1 MPCYIGQN
9 SIFLIFHLLFE
20 NFFYIYNVLQ
30 LLAGFP
36 IIPTLPNFPSPKLP
50 RIMYSLNI
58 TTHAHIYIYVH
69 THSFTY
75 TQTHT
80 YIHIYTHHKPS
91 ESKKLVLL
99 KSALGS
105 ELTSSCLLI
114 KHIIP
119 RDISQNS
126 WNSIKY
132 KTAVG

>member
-1 MPCYIGQN
+1 MPCYIGQT

-20 NFFYIYNVLQ
+20 NFFYIYSVLQ

-36 IIPTLPNFPSPKLP
+36 IISTLPNFPSPKLP
-50 RIMYSLNI
+50 RIMYSLNV
-58 TTHAHIYIYVH
+58 THTCTHIHIRTH
-69 THSFTY
+69 TFIHIHTN
-75 TQTHT
+75 T
-80 YIHIYTHHKPS
+80 YIHIYTHHIPS

>member
-1 MPCYIGQN
+1 MLYWAN
-9 SIFLIFHLLFE
+9 FYFFLIFHLLFE
-20 NFFYIYNVLQ
+20 NFFYIYSVLQ

-50 RIMYSLNI
+50 RIMYSLN
-58 TTHAHIYIYVH
+58 V
-69 THSFTY
+69 
-75 TQTHT
+75 THT
-80 YIHIYTHHKPS
+80 CTHIHICTHTFTHIHTNTHIHIYTHHIPS
-91 ESKKLVLL
+91 ESKKFVLL

-114 KHIIP
+114 KHIIH

-132 KTAVG
+132 KTTVG